1 MLIFWLEH
9 RGLLQSLF
17 SGQHNPATEKGKGEP
32 FRVLG
37 KSVGVGQMRM
47 VVMEEINGHHTGVTH

>member
-1 MLIFWLEH
+1 M
-9 RGLLQSLF
+9 QSLF

-32 FRVLG
+32 IRVLG
-37 KSVGVGQMRM
+37 KSAGVGQMGM